1 MRLDYLTVD
10 VFTRTR
16 FGGNPLAV
24 VVDAEHL
31 DTGQMQAVAREFSYS
46 ETVFVLPP
54 ADPRHRA
61 RLRIFTPVGEVP
73 FAGHPNVGAAF
84 VLAGMECGPE
94 RPHQLVFEE
103 QAGLVTCDI
112 AYEDECVDKVFIT
125 APQALSTG
133 ARFSPAQTAS
143 CLSLS
148 ADQVIAT
155 RHEPVIA
162 SLGLPFL
169 VVEIASRA
177 GLRDARVDIREIARI
192 LPTEGADAIYLYTTD
207 TGPEDGEVDITAR
220 MFAPWDGVPEDP
232 ATGSATG
239 AACALIAASGPGSG
253 DVRRFRVAQG
263 IDMGRPSLLE
273 IEVPEGQAGVRIGGA
288 CVPVMSGT
296 IEI

>member
-1 MRLDYLTVD
+1 MGLDYQTVD

-24 VVDAEHL
+24 VLDADRL
-31 DTGQMQAVAREFSYS
+31 DTGQMQTVAREFNYS
-46 ETVFVLPP
+46 ETVFVLKP

-84 VLAGMECGPE
+84 VLAGLE
-94 RPHQLVFEE
+94 RGAARPQQLVFEE
-103 QAGLVTCDI
+103 RAGLVICDI
-112 AYEDECVDKVFIT
+112 AYEDERVDKIFIT
-125 APQALSTG
+125 APEALTTG
-133 ARFSPAQTAS
+133 ARFSPAQAAS
-143 CLSLS
+143 CLSLP
-148 ADQVIAT
+148 AEQVIPT

-177 GLRDARVDIREIARI
+177 GLRAARVDMQEIAGI

-207 TGPEDGEVDITAR
+207 TSPEDGEVDITAR

-239 AACALIAASGPGSG
+239 AACALIAASGPHSRG
-253 DVRRFRVAQG
+253 VRRFHVAQG
-263 IDMGRPSLLE
+263 VDMGRPSLLE

-288 CVPVMSGT
+288 CVPVMSGA
-296 IEI
+296 IKI